1 MSIRNILWTALP
13 NGFSDAAGKLR
24 LSVLVSPRLVTDN
37 GTDGTLQQFPDFLDW
52 PAVVEKLRFRVEFQN
67 GPAFSAAPVVEPGF
81 PSLDSASWT
90 SLFSKQTFVRS
101 YQFDRDGRTTRWV
114 RSYPTKKVL
123 TFLREQYRRIALSS
137 PATKPDLRT
146 LGFDRNSEDR
156 GFWQLFINDES
167 AQGLERR
174 LNVVLEGQHAV
185 PANLGLPPIFDFYQ
199 VRVMHEF
206 LSKKVP
212 KPDGTLDGTLEPLP
226 PQTLPEVDFH
236 KAIAALGQYPNLMR
250 ALGIVIDLEVPTDK
264 VAATGNVRVAPS
276 LEGAPP
282 MMPWTAYKL
291 DQTIKLFL
299 AAPDGD
305 SDVTDGMLLFSG
317 DQQYDVVEV
326 DLDGAA
332 NKALNFAFNVGRI
345 ALGETPKTL
354 DTPDNYGL
362 PSLRSAG
369 FSAARVDRALRLVQR
384 TFNPARDNNNAITAN
399 PQNSNVILHA
409 DDVTRGYRIDVWSS
423 LSGQW
428 HSVCLRQGHYKFL
441 NTGITRDFDDE
452 GFTTVATSESAD
464 GSTDLN
470 PSGQPNLRL
479 PESLFRWTG
488 WSLCAPRAGK
498 TVGSDSTAQTPT
510 NPATT
515 DIKLETS
522 FTVQPGTLS
531 RLRFGA
537 QYQFRARA
545 VDLAGNSFSDKAVL
559 AAIYNLPPQPIAYL
573 RYEPVAA
580 PIVVLRAALGA
591 DTTPGE
597 SVETIV
603 IRSNFDTHIAATSE
617 RHIAPP
623 KTSQTMAETHGM
635 LDTPAG
641 PPDKALYNLLVN
653 RDGSF
658 NSDPAKPDKP
668 VPHPEPQLTLPYLPD
683 PFAPGAAFRTLPG
696 TLDGSV
702 WTTPFT
708 GTWPDMR
715 PFRLV
720 LDEGSGVPEF
730 SENETERVLR
740 VHLPKAEV
748 VKVAL
753 SCFLTDDDTT
763 QPPRM
768 LSTMKIWSW
777 IVEANPANLSDLQQL
792 ALDGGHWMLTPPRT
806 LTLVHA
812 VQQPLIEP
820 QFQRLRVAR
829 NFGETFATL
838 FDEMPIN
845 GKSTIK
851 LDIEANWQE
860 HVDDLSD
867 KDQPQVLNGAA
878 HAFQVPLSAED
889 TVATIGTRKLIFPP
903 ETIGHVSKH
912 EFHDTK
918 HRTVTYTAVATTRF
932 REYFPNAITSD
943 PANITRRSQPVTIS
957 IPSSSRPPA
966 PKPLYVIPTFGWEQQ
981 TEDAWNFKRRSGG
994 GLRVYVDRPWFSS
1007 GDGELLGAVLW
1018 ECAPP
1023 KHDVFGDVD
1032 NVPDSLKGYVTQWGK
1047 DPIWSAPS
1055 LPSQA
1060 APRREHFRNAVAFG
1074 TGLSLDEVGDP
1085 SVPFAVAGHKVHYAK
1100 SRQLWYCD
1108 IEMDMGDAY
1117 FPFVR
1122 LALARYQPDSLPNAH
1137 LSRLVLADFAQLL
1150 PDRSVSITFDPLDP
1164 TTLQLAVAGIT
1175 AVSRRTLFDP
1185 GTPATTMTV
1194 TLQTQAPGGGNVAWV
1209 PVSVTTLQPAL
1220 GVDPVFLWTAQIVL
1234 PTARGSR
1241 AYRLLI
1247 EEFEM
1252 FFTDV
1257 NQTQQQRRLVYA
1269 DLLSI

>member
-1 MSIRNILWTALP
+1 MRIRNILWTALP
-13 NGFSDAAGKLR
+13 NGFKDATRKLR
-24 LSVLVSPRLVTDN
+24 LSVLMSPRLVTDN
-37 GTDGTLQQFPDFLDW
+37 GIDGTLEQFPDFLDW
-52 PAVVEKLRFRVEFQN
+52 PAVVKKLRFHVEFQN
-67 GPAFSAAPVVEPGF
+67 GPAFDASPVVEPGF
-81 PSLDSASWT
+81 PALDSAPWK

-101 YQFDRDGRTTRWV
+101 YQFDPDGRTTRWV

-123 TFLREQYRRIALSS
+123 NFLRDQYRRIAVSS
-137 PATKPDLRT
+137 PDVKPDLRA
-146 LGFDRNSEDR
+146 LGFDPHGEGGL
-156 GFWQLFINDES
+156 GFGQVFIDEH
-167 AQGLERR
+167 AVETLERY
-174 LNVVLEGQHAV
+174 LNAVLEQMHAV
-185 PANLGLPPIFDFYQ
+185 PANFEGPPSFDFYQ

-206 LSKKVP
+206 LSKKVL
-212 KPDGTLDGTLEPLP
+212 KPDGTLEPLP

-236 KAIAALGQYPNLMR
+236 KAIGGLGQYSKLMR
-250 ALGIVIDLEVPTDK
+250 QLGIVIDLEVPADN
-264 VAATGNVRVAPS
+264 VAATGNVHVTPT
-276 LEGAPP
+276 LEGPPP
-282 MMPWTAYKL
+282 MTPWTAYKL
-291 DQTIKLFL
+291 DRTAKLFL

-317 DQQYDVVEV
+317 DEQYDVVEV

-332 NKALNFAFNVGRI
+332 NKVLDFAFNLGRI
-345 ALGETPKTL
+345 VLRRTPTTL

-369 FSAARVDRALRLVQR
+369 FSAARVDRALRLVQN
-384 TFNPARDNNNAITAN
+384 FKAADDNNNAIAAN
-399 PQNSNVILHA
+399 PQNSGVVLHA
-409 DDVTRGYRIDVWSS
+409 EDVTRGYRIDVWNS

-428 HSVCLRQGHYKFL
+428 HSLCQRRGHYTFL
-441 NTGITRDFDDE
+441 NTGIRRDFDDE

-470 PSGQPNLRL
+470 PNGQPNLRL

-498 TVGSDSTAQTPT
+498 TVGSDSTAQPPS
-510 NPATT
+510 NQATT
-515 DIKLETS
+515 QIKLETS
-522 FTVQPGTLS
+522 FTVQPGTLP

-545 VDLAGNSFSDKAVL
+545 VDLAGNSFSHKAVL
-559 AAIYNLPPQPIAYL
+559 ADIYNLPAQPIPYL

-580 PIVVLRAALGA
+580 PVVVLRASLGP

-603 IRSNFDTHIAATSE
+603 IRSNFETHIAATSE

-623 KTSQTMAETHGM
+623 KTSQTMAETHAM
-635 LDTPAG
+635 LDTRAG
-641 PPDKALYNLLVN
+641 PPAKALYNLLKN

-658 NSDPAKPDKP
+658 NSDPANPGTP
-668 VPHPEPQLTLPYLPD
+668 VPHPERQLKLPYLPD

-696 TLDGSV
+696 TPDGSV
-702 WTTPFT
+702 WTTLFT
-708 GTWPDMR
+708 GKWPDTR

-720 LDEGSGVPEF
+720 LDEGSGAPEF
-730 SENETERVLR
+730 SENKTERVLR

-748 VKVAL
+748 VKVLL

-777 IVEANPANLSDLQQL
+777 IVEANPANLSDLQKL

-820 QFQRLRVAR
+820 EFQHLTVAR

-838 FDEMPIN
+838 FDEMPIS

-851 LDIEANWQE
+851 LDIEAKWQE

-867 KDQPQVLNGAA
+867 KDQPQILNGAA
-878 HAFQVPLSAED
+878 HAFEIPLDVQD
-889 TVATIGTRKLIFPP
+889 TVATIGTRELIFPP
-903 ETIGHVSKH
+903 ETIGHSSRH

-918 HRTVTYTAVATTRF
+918 HRKVIYTAVATTRF
-932 REYFPNAITSD
+932 REYFPNAVTAH

-957 IPSSSRPPA
+957 IPSSARPLA

-981 TEDAWNFKRRSGG
+981 TEGAWNFKRRSGG
-994 GLRVYVDRPWFSS
+994 GLRVYLDRPWFSS

-1018 ECAPP
+1018 ACAPP

-1074 TGLSLDEVGDP
+1074 SGLSLDEVGDP

-1100 SRQLWYCD
+1100 ARHLWYCD
-1108 IEMDMGDAY
+1108 IEFDMGDAY

-1122 LALARYQPDSLPNAH
+1122 LALARYQPNSVSNAH
-1137 LSRLVLADFAQLL
+1137 LSRVVLADFAQLL
-1150 PDRSVSITFDPLDP
+1150 PDRSASITFDPLDP
-1164 TTLQLAVAGIT
+1164 TTLQLAVTGIT
-1175 AVSRRTLFDP
+1175 AVSPTTFFDP
-1185 GTPATTMTV
+1185 GTPVTMMTA
-1194 TLQTQAPGGGNVAWV
+1194 TLQMQTPDGYHGAWV
-1209 PVSVTTLQPAL
+1209 PVSTTTLQPAVA
-1220 GVDPVFLWTAQIVL
+1220 VDPAILWTAQIAL
-1234 PTARGSR
+1234 PATRGSR
-1241 AYRLLI
+1241 PFRLLI
-1247 EEFEM
+1247 EEFET

-1257 NQTQQQRRLVYA
+1257 NETQQQRRLVYA